1 MLYIIICDAKS
12 VSLKNFIEKCHC
24 HWKVSLKSVIEKCP
38 RKVSLKSVIVIE
50 KCHCHWKVSSQSVIA
65 KCHCHW
71 KVLKSVIETCH
82 WNVSLKRVIEK
93 CHWKVLCLYSRVLAN
108 YLVGMQVI
116 GKHFYLPRVFTDIN
130 LKYSKVNSF
139 N

>member
-12 VSLKNFIEKCHC
+12 VSLKSVIEKCHC

-38 RKVSLKSVIVIE
+38 RKMSLKSVIVIE
-50 KCHCHWKVSSQSVIA
+50 KCQCHWKVSS
-65 KCHCHW
+65 
-71 KVLKSVIETCH
+71 KSVIESVIVIEKCH
-82 WNVSLKRVIEK
+82 WNVSLKSVIEK